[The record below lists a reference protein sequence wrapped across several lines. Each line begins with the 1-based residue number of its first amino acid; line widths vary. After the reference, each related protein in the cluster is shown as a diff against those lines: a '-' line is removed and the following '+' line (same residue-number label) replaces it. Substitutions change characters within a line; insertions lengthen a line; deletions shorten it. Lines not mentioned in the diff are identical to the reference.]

1 MHARIVDGQP
11 ELVSPAP
18 FTAEVSLPVM
28 DQSGEPLVDETGEPV
43 IWTGPVAHP
52 ASVFTA
58 WSRAE
63 KAAVGIYEV
72 VTAAAPEGHRRLSY
86 TMALVSGVVVRTP
99 VTEII
104 TADERRAGESC
115 SPLQFRQ
122 ALLTFDKTA
131 EGWASGA
138 VTLPPLVAPLQAV
151 FASAT
156 NLGQV
161 LDTILANPAVIGLS
175 GKQAQGFRN
184 ALEYAQTFSRLSP
197 HVSGIAA
204 MFSGI
209 TPEQIDAVFAIARG
223 IE

>member
-18 FTAEVSLPVM
+18 FTEGEV
-28 DQSGEPLVDETGEPV
+28 QY
-43 IWTGPVAHP
+43 P
-52 ASVFTA
+52 ASVFTL

-63 KAAVGIYEV
+63 MAALGIYEV
-72 VTAAAPEGHRRLSY
+72 QTAPAPEGHRITGY
-86 TMALVSGVVVRTP
+86 TMALVGDVVVRTP
-99 VTEII
+99 VTEPI
-104 TADERRAGESC
+104 TADERRATESC

-122 ALLTFDKTA
+122 ALLTFDKFA

-138 VTLPPLVAPLQAV
+138 VTLPPLVAPLQPV

-156 NLGQV
+156 DLGQV
-161 LDTILANPAVIGLS
+161 LDTILGNPAVIGLS
-175 GKQAQGFRN
+175 GKQARAFVN

-204 MFSGI
+204 MFDGI
-209 TPEQIDAVFAIARG
+209 TPEQIDAVFEIARG